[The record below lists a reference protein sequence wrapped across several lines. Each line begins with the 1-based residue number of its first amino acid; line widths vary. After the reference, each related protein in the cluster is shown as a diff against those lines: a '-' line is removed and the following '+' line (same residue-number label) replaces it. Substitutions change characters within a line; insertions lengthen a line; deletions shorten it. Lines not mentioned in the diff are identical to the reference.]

1 MDTLHRIRAGLD
13 VHKDTVVAC
22 VRRVDDRGR
31 AHQEVKT
38 FGTTT
43 ADLLQLLDWLR
54 SGQVPIVAMESTG
67 VYWKPVFNLLEGPVE
82 VLLVN
87 PEHIKKVPGR
97 KTDVKDCEW
106 IAQLLQHGLLRASF
120 VPPQPI
126 RELRDL
132 TRQRTQRVGEKA
144 SVSNRIQKVLEDANI
159 KLGSVASDVL
169 GASGRDMLRSILA
182 GVDSAEALANLA
194 RGRLRDKLPQL
205 RKALQGR
212 VTAHHRFLLGL
223 HLDHLTHLEALIR
236 QLDQRIHDE
245 MEKDRPPPEPPPERP
260 PGTSTLDASA
270 PRPEAAAGI
279 AAPSASPP
287 PRSGGLGLWQSL
299 WLLTTIPGISRRTAE
314 VVLAEVGTDMSRFAA
329 AQHLASWAGLC
340 PGNNE
345 SAGKRRSGRITRGD
359 RWLKSILVQAAW
371 AASHTKATYLSAQY
385 RRLARRRGKK
395 RALVAVAHTLLM
407 MCYEVLKRGEAY
419 RELGAD
425 YLDKLEPERRTKHL
439 VRQLEKLG
447 HKVTLETQEAA

>member
-1 MDTLHRIRAGLD
+1 MDTLHRICAGLD

-22 VRRVDDRGR
+22 VRRMDDRGR

-43 ADLLQLLDWLR
+43 ADLLQLLDWLQLQ
-54 SGQVPIVAMESTG
+54 QVPIMAMESTG

-120 VPPQPI
+120 VPPRPI
-126 RELRDL
+126 RDLRDL
-132 TRQRTQRVGEKA
+132 TRQRTQLVGEKA

-159 KLGSVASDVL
+159 KLGGVASDVL
-169 GASGRDMLRSILA
+169 GVSGRDMLRSIIA

-223 HLDHLTHLEALIR
+223 HLDHLTHLEALIG
-236 QLDQRIHDE
+236 QLDRRINDE
-245 MEKDRPPPEPPPERP
+245 MEKDRPPPPEPQS
-260 PGTSTLDASA
+260 PGASA
-270 PRPEAAAGI
+270 TDPPAQRPEAAAGVTT
-279 AAPSASPP
+279 PSAPP
-287 PRSGGLGLWQSL
+287 PQSSGDLGLWQSL
-299 WLLTTIPGISRRTAE
+299 WLLVTIPGISRRTAE
-314 VVLAEVGTDMSRFAA
+314 VVLAEIGTDMSRFAT
-329 AQHLASWAGLC
+329 AQQLASWAGLC

-345 SAGKRRSGRITRGD
+345 SAGKRRTSRITRGD
-359 RWLKSILVQAAW
+359 RWLRSILVQAAW
-371 AASHTKATYLSAQY
+371 AATHTKGTYLSAQY

-395 RALVAVAHTLLM
+395 RALVAVAHTLLV
-407 MCYEVLKRGEAY
+407 MCYEVLKKGEAY
-419 RELGAD
+419 RELGVD
-425 YLDKLEPERRTKHL
+425 YLDKLEPDRRTKQL

-447 HKVTLETQEAA
+447 HKVTLEAGEAA